1 MYEGVEWAEAVA
13 YGVLKLKPEE
23 LYSLSPLELDKMVTA
38 HEKAELA
45 RRWETAY
52 WVSNILNVHL
62 KKKVRTERLMQPFL
76 PKKTSGMIAAERD
89 KFFEEFGQKR
99 KRLTD

>member
-1 MYEGVEWAEAVA
+1 MR
-13 YGVLKLKPEE
+13 LKPDE
-23 LYSLSPLELDKMVTA
+23 LYSLTPMELDKMLSA

-52 WVSNILNVHL
+52 WVANMLNIHL

-76 PKKTSGMIAAERD
+76 PKKTSGAIAAERD

-99 KRLTD
+99 KALTD